1 MFWRL
6 VQTKTFWVGLSSIAS
21 GIALCFAGQI
31 PEGVPLIV
39 AGLGMICIR
48 DSIAKIPGTAV
59 PEK

>member
-6 VQTKTFWVGLSSIAS
+6 IQTKTFWVGLSSIAS
-21 GIALCFAGQI
+21 GIALCFAGQV

-48 DSIAKIPGTAV
+48 DAISKTAADAA
-59 PEK
+59 PKK